1 MLERDCIR
9 RDRKVYWS
17 LGLHIGSIM
26 ALSGTDR
33 IRATEGDFR
42 PPASV
47 GSRHPGSLR
56 LPEVTRMYGPAVRRK
71 RFCRSGGCAVLH
83 QCIRPLVGACVLRAT
98 MDISARAISLADRPR
113 PGHSGHQCSH
123 APGRPIL
130 HLVSSSRRPRR
141 ETGGGTTSLR
151 APCLCSSF
159 VRAVRPFLRPGLC
172 LFPGTA
178 HRGRQGW
185 PSRLGL
191 PLAPGFQAM
200 P

>member
-17 LGLHIGSIM
+17 LGLHIGNIM

-71 RFCRSGGCAVLH
+71 RFCRSGGCAVPFTAFRV
-83 QCIRPLVGACVLRAT
+83 QACNENRLRAK
-98 MDISARAISLADRPR
+98 MDVKASAFCFDIFLLRTSDRAAKSK
-113 PGHSGHQCSH
+113 
-123 APGRPIL
+123 
-130 HLVSSSRRPRR
+130 V
-141 ETGGGTTSLR
+141 
-151 APCLCSSF
+151 
-159 VRAVRPFLRPGLC
+159 
-172 LFPGTA
+172 
-178 HRGRQGW
+178 
-185 PSRLGL
+185 
-191 PLAPGFQAM
+191 
-200 P
+200 